1 MQERLQRDLE
11 EGRSGGR
18 FMDGATAVRDG
29 IRERLAALIAV
40 PPANL
45 ALTTSTTRGCN
56 IAIAGLRLQPGDEVV
71 TTDSEHFGLVG
82 PLHTSGAT
90 VRVAR
95 ILDRAAEETYD
106 VIAAEIGSRTRLV
119 ALSHVNWLT
128 GHRLPLEELREN
140 FDVPLLVDGA
150 QSVGAIPVDASAY
163 DFYTVSGQK
172 WLCGPDTTGAL
183 YVRDPEALEVATPS
197 YFAQTEYEPGG
208 RYTPKEG
215 AARFDS
221 DWLPPASLAGLT
233 AAVDAAPA
241 WRYEAADEMSAR
253 CRALLLD
260 AGLEVVTGPGH
271 STLVSFVPDGDPAE
285 TAAAAYEQGVVIRD
299 LPRTSVAARLVRLLD
314 ERGGSGAA
322 SRRSAVAT
330 RTAKARC
337 RPDRGGRRSASPRT
351 RPRGRDELVP
361 PASTSSSCFA
371 STSSGVP
378 KEKAIVTVGDPEPGA
393 HDGSKL
399 FIVSWVSNIRRIPPA
414 SSTSACP

>member
-1 MQERLQRDLE
+1 MNREEARAAFPVLERVAFLNAGSFGPLARTTVGAMQERLQRDLE

-271 STLVSFVPDGDPAE
+271 STLVSFVPHGDPAE

-299 LPRTSVAARLVRLLD
+299 LPRTPWLRASCGYWTNEEDLERLVAALR
-314 ERGGSGAA
+314 
-322 SRRSAVAT
+322 
-330 RTAKARC
+330 
-337 RPDRGGRRSASPRT
+337 
-351 RPRGRDELVP
+351 
-361 PASTSSSCFA
+361 
-371 STSSGVP
+371 
-378 KEKAIVTVGDPEPGA
+378 
-393 HDGSKL
+393 
-399 FIVSWVSNIRRIPPA
+399 
-414 SSTSACP
+414 